1 MCIITDI
8 TEYIVVDEAL
18 TDSEMLHEYL
28 CEHSVDD
35 YTVTFTEL
43 TLSAEYKRMRK
54 DYDYEIAHYVRKYED
69 FKRLAERTTESL
81 REEISQMRRE
91 YEDYKSKTAKV
102 QEFLNNEIA
111 ELKTQRD
118 ELINNVQELINN
130 VDMTH
135 TKDHFYCESCNGTGA
150 RASGEICEDCGGYG
164 TTFKW
169 WADDAPG
176 N

>member
-1 MCIITDI
+1 MMRIITNI
-8 TEYIVVDEAL
+8 TEYTISETR
-18 TDSEMLHEYL
+18 TDSEMLHDYL
-28 CEHSVDD
+28 TEHVVNDD
-35 YTVTFTEL
+35 YTVTFTNL
-43 TLSAEYKRMRK
+43 TLEAEHKRMCK

-111 ELKTQRD
+111 ELKAQRD
-118 ELINNVQELINN
+118 ELINNVT
-130 VDMTH
+130 DMTH
-135 TKDHFYCESCNGTGA
+135 TKDHFYCESCNGTGF

-176 N
+176 FLHD

>member
-1 MCIITDI
+1 MRIITDI
-8 TEYIVVDEAL
+8 TEYIVVDEAR

-28 CEHSVDD
+28 CEHGVDD

-54 DYDYEIAHYVRKYED
+54 DYDYGIA
-69 FKRLAERTTESL
+69 
-81 REEISQMRRE
+81 QMRRE

-118 ELINNVQELINN
+118 ELINNVQRLTNL
-130 VDMTH
+130 
-135 TKDHFYCESCNGTGA
+135 K
-150 RASGEICEDCGGYG
+150 EILHD
-164 TTFKW
+164 
-169 WADDAPG
+169 
-176 N
+176 

>member
-1 MCIITDI
+1 MRIMCIITDI

-35 YTVTFTEL
+35 YTVTFTNW
-43 TLSAEYKRMRK
+43 TLE
-54 DYDYEIAHYVRKYED
+54 
-69 FKRLAERTTESL
+69 
-81 REEISQMRRE
+81 
-91 YEDYKSKTAKV
+91 
-102 QEFLNNEIA
+102 A

-150 RASGEICEDCGGYG
+150 CASGEICEDCGGYG

-176 N
+176 FLHD